1 MRNSA
6 EAHDVTQKHQEHFE
20 SITTMSNSAVVIIKD
35 IVFYIR
41 NIPKVLD
48 LIQGASTT
56 DTSSVQNCVE
66 ICIENNK
73 NIWHWNFVPI
83 MNIFIQL

>member
-1 MRNSA
+1 
-6 EAHDVTQKHQEHFE
+6 
-20 SITTMSNSAVVIIKD
+20 MSNSAVFIIKD

-56 DTSSVQNCVE
+56 DTSSAQNCVE

-73 NIWHWNFVPI
+73 NI
-83 MNIFIQL
+83 